1 MNRAARRAEI
11 KGNKTNS
18 RREGEKNMK
27 GMNAVS
33 EVSIERVKEIYKQLE
48 EPFGLLRN
56 VELPDEVVE
65 AKYNEVKSTG
75 IAKRFIKNI
84 VIKSDFVSTMV
95 DITFEVFKSEGY
107 LKIYSN
113 RKLMENAY
121 LVVGLY
127 IAVSVT
133 ILQENYAEGMLLEII
148 SEVRE
153 YELDEAAEE
162 RMDKICTLVMPEEEV
177 QAIKTF
183 QALLSGDAQ
192 SFVNELDRF
201 EAMLGIQK

>member
-1 MNRAARRAEI
+1 M
-11 KGNKTNS
+11 KGNKENS
-18 RREGEKNMK
+18 RNEGEKNMK

-48 EPFGLLRN
+48 EPFGLLGN

-75 IAKRFIKNI
+75 TAKEFIKNM
-84 VIKSDFVSTMV
+84 VLKSNFASTLSE
-95 DITFEVFKSEGY
+95 IAFEVFNREGY
-107 LKIYSN
+107 LAFYPK
-113 RKLMENAY
+113 RKLMEDAY
-121 LVVGLY
+121 LSVGLY

-153 YELDEAAEE
+153 YELSEAAEE
-162 RMDKICTLVMPEEEV
+162 RMDKICILVMPEEEV
-177 QAIKTF
+177 QAVKTF
-183 QALLSGDAQ
+183 QALLSGNAQ
-192 SFVNELDRF
+192 SFVDELDRL
-201 EAMLGIQK
+201 EALLGIQR

>member
-1 MNRAARRAEI
+1 MKRAEM
-11 KGNKTNS
+11 KGNKENS
-18 RREGEKNMK
+18 RNEGEKNMK

-48 EPFGLLRN
+48 EPFGLLGN

-75 IAKRFIKNI
+75 TAKEFIKNM
-84 VIKSDFVSTMV
+84 VLKSNFASTLSE
-95 DITFEVFKSEGY
+95 IAFEVFNREGY
-107 LKIYSN
+107 LAFYPK
-113 RKLMENAY
+113 RKLMEDAY
-121 LVVGLY
+121 LSVGLY

-153 YELDEAAEE
+153 YELSEAAEE
-162 RMDKICTLVMPEEEV
+162 RMDKICILVMPEEEV
-177 QAIKTF
+177 QAVKTF
-183 QALLSGDAQ
+183 QALLSGNAQ
-192 SFVNELDRF
+192 SFVDELDRL
-201 EAMLGIQK
+201 EALLGIQR